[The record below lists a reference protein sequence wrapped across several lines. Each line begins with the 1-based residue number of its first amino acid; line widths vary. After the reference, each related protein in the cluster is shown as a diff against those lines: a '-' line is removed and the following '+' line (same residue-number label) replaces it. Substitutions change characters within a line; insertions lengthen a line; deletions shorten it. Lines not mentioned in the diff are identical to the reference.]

1 MVYSITLASGEAQV
15 TELAVEWEEKASPG
29 SSGGVGAG
37 SLREDPDLS
46 AQFFMFVGGFRK
58 KTSLEKTSPEKTKLP
73 VDDEELCYF

>member
-37 SLREDPDLS
+37 SLREGPDLS
-46 AQFFMFVGGFRK
+46 AQFFYVCRR
-58 KTSLEKTSPEKTKLP
+58 LPEKDVPRKNIP
-73 VDDEELCYF
+73 GKNQAPRR